1 MSKNKYKTKIVL
13 IDAHAILHRAY
24 HALPDF
30 SSREGEPTG
39 ALYGLSAMLL
49 RLIDEL
55 KPDYI
60 FACYDRP
67 EPTFRKQIYE
77 DYKSGRAKAEPELIS
92 QIIRSRDIFQA
103 FQIPIYDQPGLEAD
117 DIIGT
122 LTHILAEDKD
132 NQVVIASGD
141 MDTLQLVR
149 DDQVL
154 VFTLKKGLNDTITYN
169 EKAVK
174 DRYGFAPQFLI
185 DYKGLRGDP
194 SDNII
199 GVPGIGEKTA
209 TDLIKEFG
217 TIENLYQAI
226 KTDETQVLARGVKP
240 RILEILRANEEE
252 ALFSKALATV
262 RLDAQVDFVLPMET
276 WQTTFD
282 PVLVENIFLQ
292 LDFRSLVSRLKKV
305 FSTAI
310 KKGDEG
316 ADKNISSDEWRPLA
330 IALWLINSDLTNPKV
345 EDIWSYTGSQDYELS
360 KKKLLADLDKLGLTK
375 VYQEI
380 ELPLMPIIKQAEDK
394 GFLIDKNKLALLSID
409 YHKKLETLE
418 VKISSLAGE
427 KINLNSP
434 KQLGELLFGKMGLS
448 TKGLKKTA
456 GGNQST
462 RESELVKLRE
472 IHPIIDE
479 ILAYR
484 ELQKLVSTYLD
495 ALPKLLDKD
504 DVLHTT
510 LNQMGTTT
518 GRMSSSN
525 PNLQNIPSKG
535 DQGSV
540 IRQAFIARPGY
551 KLLALDYSQ
560 IELRV
565 LAILSQD
572 EELIR
577 IFQAGEDIHSAVA
590 SRVFGVTE
598 KEVTKEMRRRA
609 KVINFGIIYGMGI
622 NALKV
627 NLGTTRE
634 EAQKFQDNY
643 FATFPTIKQYF
654 DLVIEGARKRGYT
667 ETLFGRRRYLPSLR
681 SPLPQIRAGAER
693 MAMNAPLQ
701 GTAADIIKLAMISV
715 DKKLALVGLQGQVN
729 LLLQVHDELIY
740 EVESGVVEK
749 TARLIK
755 EEMEGVLDNKLPLVV
770 SVSLGSSWGEME
782 KFA

>member
-1 MSKNKYKTKIVL
+1 MAKKSYQTKIVL

-60 FACYDRP
+60 VACYDRP
-67 EPTFRKQIYE
+67 EPTFRKQVYE
-77 DYKSGRAKAEPELIS
+77 EYKAGRAKAEPELIS

-103 FQIPIYDQPGLEAD
+103 FQIPIADQPGLEAD

-122 LTHILAEDKD
+122 LAVKLSADDKS
-132 NQVVIASGD
+132 QIIIASGD

-149 DDQVL
+149 DNQV
-154 VFTLKKGLNDTITYN
+154 VVYTLKKGLNDTIIYD
-169 EKAVK
+169 EPAVRE
-174 DRYGFAPQFLI
+174 RYGFAPKYLV

-217 TIENLYQAI
+217 TIEDLYQAI
-226 KTDETQVLARGVKP
+226 KADEQVVLDRGLKL
-240 RILEILRANEEE
+240 RIMEILKANEEE
-252 ALFSKALATV
+252 ALFSKTLATI
-262 RLDAQVDFVLPMET
+262 RLDAQVDFSLFVPTWRESFDLLP
-276 WQTTFD
+276 
-282 PVLVENIFLQ
+282 VEKIFSELE
-292 LDFRSLVSRLKKV
+292 FRSLIGRLQKIMATKPVAKPELEEEISRE
-305 FSTAI
+305 
-310 KKGDEG
+310 D
-316 ADKNISSDEWRPLA
+316 WQPLA
-330 IALWLINSDLTNPKV
+330 LAVWLIASDSTNPEL
-345 EDIWSYTGSQDYELS
+345 EDIWTYS
-360 KKKLLADLDKLGLTK
+360 KTRDWPQAKEKILDDINKLGLSK

-380 ELPLMPIIKQAEDK
+380 ELPLIPIIKRAEER
-394 GFLIDKNKLALLSID
+394 GFLIDKKKLADLSKD
-409 YHKKLETLE
+409 YHQKLSALE
-418 VKISSLAGE
+418 GKIFSLAGTE
-427 KINLNSP
+427 INLNSP
-434 KQLGELLFGKMGLS
+434 KQLGELLFNTLGLS
-448 TKGLKKTA
+448 IKGLKKTA
-456 GGNQST
+456 GGSQST
-462 RESELVKLRE
+462 RESELLKLKDV
-472 IHPIIDE
+472 HPIINE
-479 ILAYR
+479 ILSYR
-484 ELQKLVSTYLD
+484 ELQKLLSTYLD
-495 ALPKLLDKD
+495 ALPKLLDQA

-510 LNQMGTTT
+510 LNQAGTTT

-535 DQGSV
+535 EQGSV

-572 EELIR
+572 EELVR

-590 SRVFGVTE
+590 SRVFGVAE
-598 KEVTKEMRRRA
+598 EEVTKEMRRRA
-609 KVINFGIIYGMGI
+609 KVINFGIIYGMGV
-622 NALKV
+622 NTLRA
-627 NLGTTRE
+627 NLGTSRE

-643 FATFPTIKQYF
+643 FATFPTIKEYF
-654 DLVIEGARKRGYT
+654 EQVIVGARKRGYT
-667 ETLFGRRRYLPSLR
+667 ETLFGRRRYLPALR

-701 GTAADIIKLAMISV
+701 GTAADIIKLAMIKV
-715 DKKLALVGLQGQVN
+715 DKELKAQNLDSDIN

-740 EVESGVVEK
+740 EVREG
-749 TARLIK
+749 K
-755 EEMEGVLDNKLPLVV
+755 EELAHQLLKQAMESVLDNKLPLIV
-770 SVSLGSSWGEME
+770 SVSSGLSWGEMA
-782 KFA
+782 KLA

>member
-1 MSKNKYKTKIVL
+1 MAKKSYQRKIVL

-67 EPTFRKQIYE
+67 EPTFRKQVYE
-77 DYKSGRAKAEPELIS
+77 DYKAGRAKAEPELIA

-122 LTHILAEDKD
+122 LTYVLAQDKD

-149 DDQVL
+149 EDQVL
-154 VFTLKKGLNDTITYN
+154 VFTLKKGLNDTITYD
-169 EKAVK
+169 ERMVK
-174 DRYGFAPQFLI
+174 ERYGFAPRFLI

-226 KTDETQVLARGVKP
+226 KTNEAKVIDKGVKS
-240 RILEILRANEEE
+240 RILEILKANEEE

-262 RLDAQVDFVLPMET
+262 RLDAKIDFVLPAET
-276 WQTTFD
+276 WQKTFD
-282 PVLVENIFLQ
+282 LAPVEKIFSQ
-292 LDFRSLVSRLKKV
+292 LEFRSLIGRLQKV
-305 FSTAI
+305 FSAVGQRGGGETG
-310 KKGDEG
+310 KDVSLE
-316 ADKNISSDEWRPLA
+316 DWRPLA

-345 EDIWSYTGSQDYELS
+345 EDIWSYTGSQDYEIS

-380 ELPLMPIIKQAEDK
+380 ELPLVPIIKSAEDR
-394 GFLIDKNKLALLSID
+394 GFLIDKDKLAVLSKD
-409 YHKKLETLE
+409 YHQKLEELE
-418 VKISSLAGE
+418 AKIYSLAGT

-456 GGNQST
+456 GGSQST

-472 IHPIIDE
+472 GHPIIDE

-504 DVLHTT
+504 NVLHTT
-510 LNQMGTTT
+510 LNQTGTTT

-535 DQGSV
+535 EQGAV

-590 SRVFGVTE
+590 SRVFGVAE
-598 KEVTKEMRRRA
+598 SEVTKEMRRRA

-627 NLGTTRE
+627 NLGTTRD
-634 EAQKFQDNY
+634 EAEKFQDNY

-654 DLVIEGARKRGYT
+654 DLVIEGARRRGYT
-667 ETLFGRRRYLPSLR
+667 ETLFGRRRYLPALR
-681 SPLPQIRAGAER
+681 SPLPQIKAGAER

-701 GTAADIIKLAMISV
+701 GTASDIIKLAMIKV
-715 DKKLALVGLQGQVN
+715 DKGLRDSGLAKKVK

-740 EVESGVVEK
+740 EVEAGVVAEVAK
-749 TARLIK
+749 LIK
-755 EEMEGVLDNKLPLVV
+755 GEMEGVLDNKLPLKV
-770 SVSLGSSWGEME
+770 SISTGFSWGEME
-782 KFA
+782 KLD